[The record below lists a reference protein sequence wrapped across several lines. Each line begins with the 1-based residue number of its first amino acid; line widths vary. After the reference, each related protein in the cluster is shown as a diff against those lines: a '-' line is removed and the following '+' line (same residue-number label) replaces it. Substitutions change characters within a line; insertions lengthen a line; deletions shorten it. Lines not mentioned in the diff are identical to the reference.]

1 MIDGSAAPTSHAR
14 SDSPAESVRAAFRG
28 FRALGMSES
37 EAGNL
42 SALVAGLGRARTGW
56 RLGEIERLLFIRS
69 LADSG
74 RID

>member
-1 MIDGSAAPTSHAR
+1 MIESTPAPNPLPQSGL
-14 SDSPAESVRAAFRG
+14 SAESVRTAFRG
-28 FRALGMSES
+28 FRALGMSEA

-42 SALVAGLGRARTGW
+42 SALLAGLGRTTNGW

-69 LADSG
+69 LVDAG